1 MVRPV
6 HFTYRIE
13 RDTRRPV
20 AVAASA
26 YRMPLD
32 TPADYARAAL
42 AETAGDLYDA
52 GDALGGERRVLL
64 DHVQYFAFLAEI
76 TARIRDAVHPE
87 ARVFIEVCA
96 PYFGALPAELLAPH
110 VLLGVHLYD
119 EALRDAARGAPSCG
133 SATGSCA
140 TRSSPATTACAA
152 RSGPRGSPTPSTRNC
167 AAHGRRMRSASTR
180 TRPPRVPP
188 PRRLPIPPI
197 IPAPRGRGDL
207 EMTDTLTVMQDT
219 ADIRWSMPVDALMS
233 NDYALREEALNRLY
247 ERRRPRN
254 GTSRPMST
262 GATTSIRRTRSAC
275 PTRRC

>member
-87 ARVFIEVCA
+87 ARVFIEVARRISARCRPNCSRRTCCSA
-96 PYFGALPAELLAPH
+96 CTCTTKH
-110 VLLGVHLYD
+110 C
-119 EALRDAARGAPSCG
+119 DAARGAPVVD
-133 SATGSCA
+133 
-140 TRSSPATTACAA
+140 RRPDPARRGVRRRQPRAA
-152 RSGPRGSPTPSTRNC
+152 RSGARADAFDAQLRGAWP
-167 AAHGRRMRSASTR
+167 AYAI
-180 TRPPRVPP
+180 
-188 PRRLPIPPI
+188 RLDPHPA
-197 IPAPRGRGDL
+197 APRAAADDATDSAHHAARPGR
-207 EMTDTLTVMQDT
+207 
-219 ADIRWSMPVDALMS
+219 P
-233 NDYALREEALNRLY
+233 
-247 ERRRPRN
+247 
-254 GTSRPMST
+254 
-262 GATTSIRRTRSAC
+262 
-275 PTRRC
+275 

>member
-13 RDTRRPV
+13 RDARRPV

-64 DHVQYFAFLAEI
+64 DHVQYFAFLSEI
-76 TARIRDAVHPE
+76 TARIRNDVHPD

-96 PYFGALPAELLAPH
+96 PYFGALPAELLAPR

-119 EALRDAARGAPSCG
+119 EALRDAARGAPVVWIGDRILRDAEFAGDNRVC
-133 SATGSCA
+133 CA
-140 TRSSPATTACAA
+140 IWPARLADAFDAQLRGAWPAYAIRLDPHPAAPRAAATTLTDSAHHSGAAA
-152 RSGPRGSPTPSTRNC
+152 RP
-167 AAHGRRMRSASTR
+167 GR
-180 TRPPRVPP
+180 P
-188 PRRLPIPPI
+188 
-197 IPAPRGRGDL
+197 
-207 EMTDTLTVMQDT
+207 
-219 ADIRWSMPVDALMS
+219 
-233 NDYALREEALNRLY
+233 
-247 ERRRPRN
+247 
-254 GTSRPMST
+254 
-262 GATTSIRRTRSAC
+262 
-275 PTRRC
+275 

>member
-119 EALRDAARGAPSCG
+119 EALRDAARVIGDRILRDAEFAGDNRVLRDLARAARRRLRRAIARRMAGVCDPPRPAPG
-133 SATGSCA
+133 RPRAA
-140 TRSSPATTACAA
+140 ATTLTDSAHHSAA
-152 RSGPRGSPTPSTRNC
+152 RP
-167 AAHGRRMRSASTR
+167 GR
-180 TRPPRVPP
+180 P
-188 PRRLPIPPI
+188 
-197 IPAPRGRGDL
+197 
-207 EMTDTLTVMQDT
+207 
-219 ADIRWSMPVDALMS
+219 
-233 NDYALREEALNRLY
+233 
-247 ERRRPRN
+247 
-254 GTSRPMST
+254 
-262 GATTSIRRTRSAC
+262 
-275 PTRRC
+275 

>member
-119 EALRDAARGAPSCG
+119 EALRDAARR
-133 SATGSCA
+133 
-140 TRSSPATTACAA
+140 TRRVDRRPDPARRGVRRRQPRAA

-180 TRPPRVPP
+180 TRPPAC
-188 PRRLPIPPI
+188 RRHDAYRFRPSFRR
-197 IPAPRGRGDL
+197 AG
-207 EMTDTLTVMQDT
+207 ETLK
-219 ADIRWSMPVDALMS
+219 
-233 NDYALREEALNRLY
+233 
-247 ERRRPRN
+247 
-254 GTSRPMST
+254 
-262 GATTSIRRTRSAC
+262 
-275 PTRRC
+275 

>member
-13 RDTRRPV
+13 HDARQPV

-42 AETAGDLYDA
+42 AETAGDVYDA
-52 GDALGGERRVLL
+52 GDALGGEHRVLL

-76 TARIRDAVHPE
+76 TTRIRDVVHPD

-119 EALRDAARGAPSCG
+119 EALRDAARGAPVVWIGDRILRDAEFAGDNRVCCAIWPARLADAFDAQLRGPWPSYAIRLDPHL
-133 SATGSCA
+133 ATPRA
-140 TRSSPATTACAA
+140 AATTLTDSAHHSGAA
-152 RSGPRGSPTPSTRNC
+152 AQP
-167 AAHGRRMRSASTR
+167 GR
-180 TRPPRVPP
+180 P
-188 PRRLPIPPI
+188 
-197 IPAPRGRGDL
+197 
-207 EMTDTLTVMQDT
+207 
-219 ADIRWSMPVDALMS
+219 
-233 NDYALREEALNRLY
+233 
-247 ERRRPRN
+247 
-254 GTSRPMST
+254 
-262 GATTSIRRTRSAC
+262 
-275 PTRRC
+275 

>member
-119 EALRDAARGAPSCG
+119 EALRDAARTRRVDRRPDPARRGVRRRQPRVLRDLARAARRRLRRAIARRMAGVCDPPRPAPG
-133 SATGSCA
+133 RPRAA
-140 TRSSPATTACAA
+140 ATTLTDSAHHSARAA
-152 RSGPRGSPTPSTRNC
+152 G
-167 AAHGRRMRSASTR
+167 
-180 TRPPRVPP
+180 
-188 PRRLPIPPI
+188 
-197 IPAPRGRGDL
+197 
-207 EMTDTLTVMQDT
+207 ETLK
-219 ADIRWSMPVDALMS
+219 
-233 NDYALREEALNRLY
+233 
-247 ERRRPRN
+247 
-254 GTSRPMST
+254 
-262 GATTSIRRTRSAC
+262 
-275 PTRRC
+275 

>member
-42 AETAGDLYDA
+42 AETAGDPGDA

-119 EALRDAARGAPSCG
+119 EALRDAARGAPVVWIGDRILRDAEFAGDNRVC
-133 SATGSCA
+133 CA
-140 TRSSPATTACAA
+140 IWPARLADAFDAQLRGAWPAYAIRLDPHPAA
-152 RSGPRGSPTPSTRNC
+152 LRRRHDAYRFRPSF
-167 AAHGRRMRSASTR
+167 
-180 TRPPRVPP
+180 P
-188 PRRLPIPPI
+188 
-197 IPAPRGRGDL
+197 PRGR
-207 EMTDTLTVMQDT
+207 
-219 ADIRWSMPVDALMS
+219 
-233 NDYALREEALNRLY
+233 
-247 ERRRPRN
+247 
-254 GTSRPMST
+254 
-262 GATTSIRRTRSAC
+262 
-275 PTRRC
+275 